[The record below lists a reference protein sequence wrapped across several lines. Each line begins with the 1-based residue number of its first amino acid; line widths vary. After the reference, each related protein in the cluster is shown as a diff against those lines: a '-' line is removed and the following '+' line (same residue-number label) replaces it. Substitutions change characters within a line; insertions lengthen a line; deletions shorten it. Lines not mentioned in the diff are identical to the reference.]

1 MRLQIGGKPPAI
13 PDFTP
18 KEDGWTPLKEP
29 SPWVLTLVSTPIGI
43 LAAALILKGWGASS
57 VQIEVGSSFL
67 VWMVAAV
74 FIGLPALFTVH
85 ELLHGFG
92 YRKFGFTPSTMI
104 FIWPSKLLVIA
115 ITLDALR
122 RNRLLL
128 VYMLPLL
135 VISVLPLIVCRSF
148 GITSIPLMLASTAN
162 GLIAGGDIFCFF
174 LILSQVPRHA
184 MVRNQGPATWW
195 KVVDRPNA

>member
-1 MRLQIGGKPPAI
+1 MRLQIGGKPPAT

-29 SPWVLTLVSTPIGI
+29 SPWVLTLIATPIGI
-43 LAAALILKGWGASS
+43 LAAALIATGWGGSN

-67 VWMVAAV
+67 VWMVAAIV
-74 FIGLPALFTVH
+74 IGLPALFAVH
-85 ELLHGFG
+85 ELLHAFG
-92 YRKFGFTPSTMI
+92 YQGFGFTPSTMI

-135 VISVLPLIVCRSF
+135 VISVLPLIVCRSI
-148 GITSIPLMLASTAN
+148 GVTPVPLMLASTVN

-174 LILSQVPRHA
+174 LILLQVPRNA

-195 KVVDRPNA
+195 KVVGRPSI